1 MPDAKWA
8 ILEPLLPPANRRG
21 RPGADLGQVFNA
33 IRYVT
38 RSLAQW
44 RLVPRDLVPWG
55 TAWFYFRRWREDGT
69 WHDALRADV
78 RRAAG
83 RNPQPSA
90 AILDS
95 QTVKTVERGGA
106 ERAFDGAKLIKGRK
120 RHLLVDTLGLVHGLG
135 LSSLRRAR
143 MTEGV

>member
-1 MPDAKWA
+1 M
-8 ILEPLLPPANRRG
+8 
-21 RPGADLGQVFNA
+21 
-33 IRYVT
+33 
-38 RSLAQW
+38 
-44 RLVPRDLVPWG
+44 PWG